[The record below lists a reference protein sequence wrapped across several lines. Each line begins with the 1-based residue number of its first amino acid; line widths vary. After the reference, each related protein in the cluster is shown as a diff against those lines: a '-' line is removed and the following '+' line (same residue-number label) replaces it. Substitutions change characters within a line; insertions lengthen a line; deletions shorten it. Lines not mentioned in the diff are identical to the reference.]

1 MQKIISAAAVL
12 AVSGSALASIDGK
25 DFDLDYGA
33 SIWAQNIGTQ
43 FGNNNDASVEFANGS
58 EINALYAR
66 IQGGK
71 LFLGVAGNVETNFNK
86 LNIALD
92 IKAGGQNTLSGLP
105 NLGNLDGLTFDNG
118 FDADVVLSYTGGND
132 PVDTFIDGATT
143 ERHAAW
149 LPRCGHRRQ
158 HHRLP
163 RRRRDQH
170 RDRQLQRR
178 RRRQPRRPF
187 DSDPGS
193 VTTGVEWS
201 IDIAALGWTY
211 GDEIRIAGWINGQQR
226 LPEQPGHR
234 RPARRHRQPRRRRS
248 GNFPVTRRDR
258 LQQLRRRPVRQLHP
272 GPGHRCARRPRRPR
286 RRSPSSVT
294 HRLGQPEH
302 EAGPRLRTGPSFFS
316 RARERN
322 QTPRANATAKR
333 SRSSVHT
340 RSTSN
345 PIARISSPNDS
356 ISNLCELSV

>member
-71 LFLGVAGNVETNFNK
+71 LLLGVAGNVETNFNK
-86 LNIALD
+86 LNLALD

-118 FDADVVLSYTGGND
+118 FDADVVLSYTGGNA

-143 ERHAAW
+143 DGMGGFLGQGTAASTMVT
-149 LPRCGHRRQ
+149 LAGADIIISTDNSNVGGVGSFGNPN
-158 HHRLP
+158 
-163 RRRRDQH
+163 
-170 RDRQLQRR
+170 
-178 RRRQPRRPF
+178 

-211 GDEIRIAGWINGQQR
+211 GDEIRIAGWINGGGNDFMSNQVIGG
-226 LPEQPGHR
+226 LPDGTGNLGGDGAGNFTGNVGGIDFNNFAGDQFVSFIPAPGT
-234 RPARRHRQPRRRRS
+234 AALVGLGGLAAARRRR
-248 GNFPVTRRDR
+248 
-258 LQQLRRRPVRQLHP
+258 
-272 GPGHRCARRPRRPR
+272 
-286 RRSPSSVT
+286 
-294 HRLGQPEH
+294 
-302 EAGPRLRTGPSFFS
+302 
-316 RARERN
+316 
-322 QTPRANATAKR
+322 
-333 SRSSVHT
+333 
-340 RSTSN
+340 
-345 PIARISSPNDS
+345 
-356 ISNLCELSV
+356 